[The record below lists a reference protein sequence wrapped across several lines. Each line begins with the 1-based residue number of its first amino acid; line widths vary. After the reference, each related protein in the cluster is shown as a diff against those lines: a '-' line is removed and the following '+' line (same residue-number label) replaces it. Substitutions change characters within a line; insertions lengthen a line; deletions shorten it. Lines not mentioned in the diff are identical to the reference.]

1 MDSQDIYLQEK
12 DGSYRKVGS
21 VLKTV
26 ACIFPGQG
34 SQYKGMCKELYQ
46 KEQKVRDLFDRASKT
61 LNIDFIHL
69 CFETEDNELVHTRNA
84 QLAIFLTSYC
94 MYQKL
99 QEDRIRVR
107 YMAGHSLGEITALT
121 CAGAIKF
128 EDALKIIY
136 CRGTLMQ
143 EAAEQSMGGMCA
155 IIGVP
160 MHKIVH
166 MCEELTDE
174 TGFVSIA
181 NYNSDSQIVVSC
193 STNKISMISKMVEQ
207 MQGRCQV
214 LNVAAPFH
222 SISMKEAS
230 VKFAEELRK
239 YTFHDL
245 QCEVISNVTGKP
257 YQNSSE
263 IYEKLVSHMTSP
275 VMWLDTMKYFLKKKV
290 GIVIEVGP
298 KNVLKK
304 LMKHYTT
311 FLKVFTMDLEED
323 RANLDS
329 YLDDLKQSSSV
340 IIQCLKAAV
349 CTPNK
354 NWNQEEYKEG
364 VVKPYKKLRKLQLK
378 LEEEN
383 REATE
388 REEEVA
394 VSLLKTLFTTKKVEE
409 SEQEYRLGLIYDLM
423 KQS

>member
-1 MDSQDIYLQEK
+1 M
-12 DGSYRKVGS
+12 
-21 VLKTV
+21 
-26 ACIFPGQG
+26 
-34 SQYKGMCKELYQ
+34 
-46 KEQKVRDLFDRASKT
+46 
-61 LNIDFIHL
+61 
-69 CFETEDNELVHTRNA
+69 
-84 QLAIFLTSYC
+84 
-94 MYQKL
+94 
-99 QEDRIRVR
+99 
-107 YMAGHSLGEITALT
+107 
-121 CAGAIKF
+121 
-128 EDALKIIY
+128 
-136 CRGTLMQ
+136 
-143 EAAEQSMGGMCA
+143 
-155 IIGVP
+155 
-160 MHKIVH
+160 
-166 MCEELTDE
+166 
-174 TGFVSIA
+174 
-181 NYNSDSQIVVSC
+181 
-193 STNKISMISKMVEQ
+193 
-207 MQGRCQV
+207 
-214 LNVAAPFH
+214 
-222 SISMKEAS
+222 
-230 VKFAEELRK
+230 
-239 YTFHDL
+239 
-245 QCEVISNVTGKP
+245 ISNVTGKP

-275 VMWLDTMKYFLKKKV
+275 VMWLDTMNYFLKKKV

-394 VSLLKTLFTTKKVEE
+394 VSLLKTLFTTKIRVSKYVF
-409 SEQEYRLGLIYDLM
+409 IMIDFFVP
-423 KQS
+423 

>member
-1 MDSQDIYLQEK
+1 MEN
-12 DGSYRKVGS
+12 GRKVGS
-21 VLKTV
+21 TLKT
-26 ACIFPGQG
+26 AAFIFPGQG
-34 SQYKGMCKELYQ
+34 SQYTGMCKELYQ
-46 KEQKVRDLFDRASKT
+46 KDQKVRELFDRATKT
-61 LNIDFIHL
+61 LDMDFFQL
-69 CFETEDNELVHTRNA
+69 CFETKANELVHTRNA
-84 QLAIFLTSYC
+84 QLSIFLTSYC

-99 QEDRIRVR
+99 QENKIRVR

-121 CAGAIKF
+121 CAGAIRF

-174 TGFVSIA
+174 TGFVSIS

-193 STNKISMISKMVEQ
+193 SANKLPMISKMVEE
-207 MQGRCQV
+207 MQGRYQV

-222 SISMKEAS
+222 SISMKDAS
-230 VKFAEELRK
+230 IKFAEELRK
-239 YTFHDL
+239 YTFYDL

-257 YQNSSE
+257 YQDSSE
-263 IYEKLVSHMTSP
+263 IYEKLENHMIHP
-275 VMWLDTMKYFLKKKV
+275 VLWLDTMNYFLKKKV

-298 KNVLKK
+298 KNVLTK
-304 LMKHYTT
+304 LMKQYTSYI
-311 FLKVFTMDLEED
+311 KVFSTDLEED
-323 RANLDS
+323 RVTLES

-349 CTPNK
+349 CTPNR

-364 VVKPYKKLRKLQLK
+364 VVKPYKKLRKLQLT
-378 LEEEN
+378 LEDEK

-388 REEEVA
+388 SEKEVA
-394 VSLLKTLFTTKKVEE
+394 VSLLKTLFTAKKVEK